1 MDILHSEPY
10 IETTNKETAM
20 KSLSIKDLVTMTTKS
35 DEEYMNYVQSM
46 RRNLVTY
53 FNQSKLVSLFITI
66 IDECPFIE
74 FNTPRDRRIT
84 NRNLPTYKVKI
95 LYDKVPESIRVLLGK
110 SRMADAKSKICH
122 EGLITPYV
130 TKMFE
135 IIQKGDMEYLKEKV
149 PDNSEMK
156 DLVDIMTTLFII
168 NTTDEA
174 DSPIFVRPFI

>member
-1 MDILHSEPY
+1 VDILHIERY
-10 IETTNKETAM
+10 IETTNKEKTM
-20 KSLSIKDLVTMTTKS
+20 KTLSIKDLVRMTTKS
-35 DEEYMNYVQSM
+35 DEEYMNYVQSV
-46 RRNLVTY
+46 RRNLITY
-53 FNQSKLVSLFITI
+53 FNQSKLVSLFINI

-74 FNTPRDRRIT
+74 FNTPRDRRIS

-95 LYDKVPESIRVLLGK
+95 LFDKVPESIRVLLGRSK
-110 SRMADAKSKICH
+110 MSDVKSKICH

-135 IIQKGDMEYLKEKV
+135 IIRDGNMEYLKEKV
-149 PDNSEMK
+149 PDNSEIK

-168 NTTDEA
+168 NTTDDP